1 MIDNNCFA
9 PNGFSRHTPT
19 ITQLSKFKLS
29 CSKSKRT
36 LGRVEIECD
45 INECFNN
52 GSCSV
57 CIRPETKRIVW
68 SRDGRRIMRKMFR
81 RMCKLYKTNSLC
93 T

>member
-9 PNGFSRHTPT
+9 SNGFSRQTLT

-29 CSKSKRT
+29 YSKSKRT
-36 LGRVEIECD
+36 LGRVEIEYD

-52 GSCSV
+52 GSYSV
-57 CIRPETKRIVW
+57 CIRPEIKRIVW